1 MFAPIAAL
9 VYGKPMSGGN
19 MNMSVASEKPD
30 LLPPTRA
37 SRWASVLGMAA
48 IALGVVGSTWIAAST
63 WKAVRMKPE
72 VRTIDVTGSAKRRIT
87 SDLIE
92 WSATIEAT
100 AKDRTEAYKQ
110 LREELAK
117 AQAYLKAQGVKPEE
131 IRPSSVNF
139 QQLFDTVYEGKGAD
153 RIEKQVPADFQ
164 TTQTIVISS
173 TDVTRIER
181 VSREISQLLDQGVSV
196 TSNPP
201 AYFYTKLGELKIQML
216 AEAAKDARTRADNMI
231 KQAGGASLGNLRSA
245 DMGIINI
252 NPANV
257 TSTNYEGN
265 NDTSALE
272 KDIITIVH
280 ASFELQN

>member
-1 MFAPIAAL
+1 
-9 VYGKPMSGGN
+9 
-19 MNMSVASEKPD
+19 MNMQVASEKPD
-30 LLPPTRA
+30 MLPPARV
-37 SRWASVLGMAA
+37 SRWAGVLGMAA
-48 IALGVVGSTWIAAST
+48 IAAGVVASTWIAAST
-63 WKAVRMKPE
+63 WRAVRMKPE
-72 VRTIDVTGSAKRRIT
+72 VRTIDVTGSAKRRIK

-100 AKDRTEAYKQ
+100 AKDRTDAAKQ
-110 LREELAK
+110 LREEEAK
-117 AQAYLKAQGVKPEE
+117 AVEYLTAQGVKPDE

-139 QQLFDTVYEGKGAD
+139 QQLFDTVYEGKGQD
-153 RIEKQVPADFQ
+153 RIEKQVPAGYSV
-164 TTQTIVISS
+164 TQTIVVQSA
-173 TDVTRIER
+173 DVNRVER
-181 VSREISQLLDQGVSV
+181 VSREISSLLDQGVSI

-201 AYFYTKLGELKIQML
+201 AYFYTKLGELKIEML

-231 KQAGGASLGNLRSA
+231 KQAGGASIGELRSA

-265 NDTSALE
+265 NDTTSLD

-280 ASFELQN
+280 ASFTLE

>member
-1 MFAPIAAL
+1 
-9 VYGKPMSGGN
+9 

-30 LLPPTRA
+30 RLAAPRA
-37 SRWASVLGMAA
+37 SRWASVFGMAA

-63 WKAVRMKPE
+63 WRAVRMKPE

-100 AKDRTEAYKQ
+100 AKDRTEAYTQ
-110 LREELAK
+110 LREQVAK
-117 AQAYLKAQGVKPEE
+117 SVDYLKAQGVKPDE

-139 QQLFDTVYEGKGAD
+139 EEQFDTVYEGKGQD
-153 RIEKQVPADFQ
+153 RIEKQVPKGYK
-164 TTQTIVISS
+164 TTQTIVLRS
-173 TDVTRIER
+173 TDVNRVER

-196 TSNPP
+196 TSNAP
-201 AYFYTKLGELKIQML
+201 AYFYTKLGELKIEML

-231 KQAGGASLGNLRSA
+231 KQAGGATLGDLRSA

-252 NPANV
+252 NPANSTQ
-257 TSTNYEGN
+257 TSEEGN

-280 ASFELQN
+280 ADFELD

>member
-1 MFAPIAAL
+1 
-9 VYGKPMSGGN
+9 
-19 MNMSVASEKPD
+19 MNMQVASEKPEM
-30 LLPPTRA
+30 LPVPRA
-37 SRWASVLGMAA
+37 SRWANVLGMAA
-48 IALGVVGSTWIAAST
+48 IAAGVVVSTWIAASS
-63 WKAVRMKPE
+63 WRAIRMKPE

-100 AKDRTEAYKQ
+100 SKDRTEAAKE
-110 LREELAK
+110 LRDEEAK
-117 AQAYLKAQGVKPEE
+117 VVDYLKAQGVKAEE

-139 QQLFDTVYEGKGAD
+139 QQLFDTVYEGKGQD
-153 RIEKQVPADFQ
+153 RIEKQVPNGFQ
-164 TTQTIVISS
+164 TTQTIVVSS
-173 TDVTRIER
+173 TDVTRVER

-201 AYFYTKLGELKIQML
+201 AYFYTKLGELKIEML

-231 KQAGGASLGNLRSA
+231 RQAGGTTIGDLRSA
-245 DMGIINI
+245 DMGVINI

-265 NDTSALE
+265 NDTTSLE

-280 ASFELQN
+280 ASFTLD